1 MRRLDDL
8 PMLPF
13 SDAGRTWLNPIG
25 ITAFSDGC
33 QGMLRLAGGVFG
45 FTHLDVINRMPPQGA
60 DSGGDFTVVRLPA
73 DQLLELAAKAGGDA
87 LSQATHYLDNLTK
100 SRGCFAKLPMDK
112 WHIMGIVNTTPDS
125 FSDGGDYQASQDA
138 IAAAKIMQN
147 EGAAIVDIGGESTR
161 PGAAVVGYDEEC
173 RRILPVIESLAKGS
187 HCISADTRHTPV
199 MSAAIESGAMI
210 INDVGGL
217 RDAGAL
223 DLLAAK
229 DCPVIIMHMQGEPG
243 GMQKNPHY
251 DFAPTDVFD
260 WLEAR
265 IKAAI
270 AAGIKAEN
278 IAIDPGF
285 GFGKSPHHNMQMMGA
300 LSLFHGLGT
309 AVVLG
314 VSRKSTLAHFSKGEP
329 PKDRVAASV
338 ALAAAGRLQGVQIFR
353 VHDVAQTHQALAN
366 IDAMAAA
373 MI

>member
-13 SDAGRTWLNPIG
+13 SDAGRTWLNPVG
-25 ITAFSDGC
+25 ITVFSDEC
-33 QGMLRLAGGVFG
+33 QGMLRLAGGGYG
-45 FTHLDVINRMPPQGA
+45 FTHFDVINAVNGA
-60 DSGGDFTVVRLPA
+60 KGDAFSVARLPA
-73 DQLLELAAKAGGDA
+73 NQLLELAAKAGGDA

-100 SRGCFAKLPMDK
+100 SRGNFAQLPMNK

-138 IAAAKIMQN
+138 IAAASILRG

-173 RRILPVIESLAKGS
+173 QRILPVIESLANDGEY
-187 HCISADTRHTPV
+187 CISADTRHTPV
-199 MSAAIESGAMI
+199 MGAAIESGAMI

-217 RDAGAL
+217 RDDGAMA
-223 DLLAAK
+223 LLAAK

-243 GMQKNPHY
+243 LMQENPQY

-260 WLEAR
+260 WLAAR
-265 IKAAI
+265 VKAAI
-270 AAGIKAEN
+270 AAGIRAEN

-285 GFGKSPHHNMQMMGA
+285 GFGKSPHHNMQLLGA
-300 LSLFHGLGT
+300 LPLFHGLGV

-353 VHDVAQTHQALAN
+353 VHDVAQTCQALAN